1 MSASDEICNAH
12 AHNNWNGYERCNPS
26 QVEIHGY
33 DLSYELERI
42 FRPTPPLLELP
53 EPVKKLFSLA
63 T

>member
-1 MSASDEICNAH
+1 MKYVTRMRVITGTVMSGATPAKWKFMVMISAMS
-12 AHNNWNGYERCNPS
+12 WNVLN
-26 QVEIHGY
+26 
-33 DLSYELERI
+33 I

>member
-1 MSASDEICNAH
+1 MRIITGTVMSGATPAKWKFMVMISAILLKAG
-12 AHNNWNGYERCNPS
+12 AT
-26 QVEIHGY
+26 
-33 DLSYELERI
+33 